1 MPTLQKA
8 PNPSQTSGMDQ
19 EQPPLQRAP
28 HPPVQAAMEPPAYS
42 PASPTRP
49 YRSIQDLRAQ
59 IVANGSVIRPRSDVH
74 RSSDDH
80 IELIVAKT
88 PAPRIVSSSSRG
100 FGNSNPQTHWTEKEA
115 MAAFN
120 RASDP
125 MRGTATAAGG
135 SAGPGV
141 GGIGEKH
148 YALLMRRSGG
158 NSKTVYIIGTE
169 SSTSPAQCWH
179 VADYV

>member
-1 MPTLQKA
+1 MPTLQKTPKLSQA
-8 PNPSQTSGMDQ
+8 PGMDS
-19 EQPPLQRAP
+19 ESPSLQHTP
-28 HPPVQAAMEPPAYS
+28 HPAPQAAMEPPAYTPPS
-42 PASPTRP
+42 PNRP

-88 PAPRIVSSSSRG
+88 PAPRIVSSSPRG

-125 MRGTATAAGG
+125 MRGTATAVGG
-135 SAGPGV
+135 GAGPGM

-169 SSTSPAQCWH
+169 SAPFMCGSLTVC
-179 VADYV
+179 